1 MAETPRTPAHGP
13 GRGIIDSAQRIVT
26 IMVGMVETRL
36 RLVVVELEEEKANL
50 FQLLLMACITLIF
63 TAFGLMSLLVVLFF
77 AIDPAYRLTAMAT
90 TTAVLLLLAVILG
103 AWTLGKAR
111 RSTLLSASR
120 RQLKIDRALLDK
132 DVDHDE

>member
-13 GRGIIDSAQRIVT
+13 GRGIFDSAQRIVT

>member
-1 MAETPRTPAHGP
+1 MAETHRTPPQGP
-13 GRGIIDSAQRIVT
+13 GKGILSSAQRIVT
-26 IMVGMVETRL
+26 IMVGIIETRL

-50 FQLLLMACITLIF
+50 FQLLLMACITLIL

-77 AIDPAYRLTAMAT
+77 AIDPAYRLLAMAT

-103 AWTLGKAR
+103 VWTLSKAR

-120 RQLKIDRALLDK
+120 RQLKIDRALLEK
-132 DVDHDE
+132 EDEE